1 MPILTTYR
9 RQHQQVDRP
18 SNKML
23 TEMQL
28 TSCMVTLTTSGVKQ
42 AEVRFDVTLGNH
54 TPGNRLQKN
63 TGQEVHM
70 RTERDAFE
78 KLTHMGKK

>member
-1 MPILTTYR
+1 M
-9 RQHQQVDRP
+9 
-18 SNKML
+18 
-23 TEMQL
+23 
-28 TSCMVTLTTSGVKQ
+28 
-42 AEVRFDVTLGNH
+42 RFDVTLGNH
-54 TPGNRLQKN
+54 TQGDRLQKN